1 MKITFRDK
9 TSNNFEDVK
18 LGGCFTLVDNKSY
31 PDTVFMKLPTVFN
44 YEGSSCSYNCINL
57 VNNALYSVGNYEQV
71 FIHNVELV
79 VDK

>member
-9 TSNNFEDVK
+9 ISNNFEDVK
-18 LGGCFTLVDNKSY
+18 IGECFTLADDK
-31 PDTVFMKLPTVFN
+31 VFMKLPTVFN

-57 VNNALYSVGNYEQV
+57 VNGVLHSVGNYEQV
-71 FIHNVELV
+71 FIRNVELV